1 MPLVLQIIRPLY
13 TIMCVFCRQ
22 SDAAT
27 NLILFLTVSE
37 MAEGAGDDVWI
48 EVLAAAVPEF
58 RDTAGPAS
66 PPRVAAAAISSLAIL
81 VHFTKP
87 RNSIE
92 G

>member
-37 MAEGAGDDVWI
+37 MAEGAGDDV
-48 EVLAAAVPEF
+48 
-58 RDTAGPAS
+58 
-66 PPRVAAAAISSLAIL
+66 
-81 VHFTKP
+81 
-87 RNSIE
+87 
-92 G
+92 